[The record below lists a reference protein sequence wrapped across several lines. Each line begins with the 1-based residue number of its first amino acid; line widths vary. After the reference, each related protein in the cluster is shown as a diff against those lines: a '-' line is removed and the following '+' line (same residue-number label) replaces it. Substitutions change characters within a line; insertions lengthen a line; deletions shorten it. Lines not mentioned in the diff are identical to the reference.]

1 MYFKVLLMKPNPNQ
15 FRTIRRWI
23 IFFIIAL
30 IISGATAF
38 PIESEL
44 AWVCSWWPEHN
55 SSFYKWLLHNYN
67 AIKTTNN
74 LYPSLA
80 YGYDWLAF
88 AHIVIA
94 VAFYGAY
101 KDPVRNV
108 WIIQFGLIACFMI
121 IPLALIAGAVRG
133 IPWFW
138 QLIDISFCV
147 FGTIPLFICLR
158 KIRSLERT
166 YEI

>member
-1 MYFKVLLMKPNPNQ
+1 MLRSSKLLSS
-15 FRTIRRWI
+15 IRRWI
-23 IFFIIAL
+23 VFFMIAL
-30 IISGATAF
+30 IISGITAF

-67 AIKTTNN
+67 AIKTTNH

-133 IPWFW
+133 IPWYW
-138 QLIDISFCV
+138 QMIDISFCV
-147 FGTIPLFICLR
+147 FGSIPLIICLR
-158 KIRSLERT
+158 KIRSLERS